1 MYLREALQ
9 GFRHASVM
17 RHDRRIAYDYSQLR
31 QVSDAAKAAEAL
43 AHGRPFLLALRKV
56 RSQGLTDSFA
66 ILDCPRR

>member
-1 MYLREALQ
+1 
-9 GFRHASVM
+9 M

-43 AHGRPFLLALRKV
+43 AHGRPFLLALWKIH
-56 RSQGLTDSFA
+56 SQGLTDSFA